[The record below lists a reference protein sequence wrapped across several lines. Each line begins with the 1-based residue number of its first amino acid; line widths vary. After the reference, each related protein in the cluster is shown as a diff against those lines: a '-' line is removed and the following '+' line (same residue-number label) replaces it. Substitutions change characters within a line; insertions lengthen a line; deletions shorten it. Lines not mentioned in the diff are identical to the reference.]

1 MRASTSSIVRTQVP
15 DFVREDY
22 PTFVA
27 FVEAYYEYLDNQGV
41 DLSAVR
47 DIDRTLDS
55 FIEHFK
61 KELAIHLPVEVNVDE
76 RFLLKYVK
84 DQYLAKGSEGS
95 FKLLFRLLYNKNVN
109 IFYPGRSM
117 LRASDGR
124 WNQDISIFVKVFQGT
139 PDMIDGRL
147 VDIIKPNTVIKVLVD
162 RRQYV
167 EIEVNRVVLLSD
179 DIYEIFIDRKYF
191 GNIDVG
197 DVIRYKELFGGTIVA
212 TTSKVTVLDGGTGF
226 KAGQLFEVRNGEGS
240 KSVVKVTRVDQD
252 TGKILNVEFI
262 KFGINYRTDFTVSI
276 NSSTDYY
283 ATENEAILSSVIVDE
298 SGNISPKDATRG
310 NAEQGYISKVDY
322 VIDNT
327 IPIPATNFS
336 GWLANQYMNGTYV
349 GETLREFS
357 AQPVAAIVYETLKQP
372 ALLSVNLGPLAK
384 YPGYYSSN
392 NGFLSDAMF
401 VQDSRYYQSFSYVLQ
416 IDERLSTYKTAVRTM
431 VHPAGTA
438 LFGEFQIQNN
448 FDIGIDLTSL
458 VKSLALSLK
467 EKVTPDDTDITFLTT
482 KVLADAPVIDDLFF
496 IKDMALVRMDYLDT
510 PEDYAVKEV
519 GKALSDA
526 TIGTLEDS
534 TTLNT
539 GKALSDDTI
548 GTLEDST
555 ILSTGKALAD
565 SAVASEEATIMTDKY
580 LQDTTIGTFV
590 EEGYLARN
598 PYSEGGY
605 FAITPII
612 YDNTIEQTF

>member
-1 MRASTSSIVRTQVP
+1 M
-15 DFVREDY
+15 
-22 PTFVA
+22 
-27 FVEAYYEYLDNQGV
+27 
-41 DLSAVR
+41 
-47 DIDRTLDS
+47 
-55 FIEHFK
+55 
-61 KELAIHLPVEVNVDE
+61 EVNVDE

-117 LRASDGR
+117 LRTSDGR

-179 DIYEIFIDRKYF
+179 NIYEIFIDRKYF

-226 KAGQLFEVRNGEGS
+226 KAGQLFEIRNGEGS
-240 KSVVKVTRVDQD
+240 KSVVKVTRVDQA
-252 TGKILNVEFI
+252 TGEILNVEFI
-262 KFGINYRTDFTVSI
+262 KFGINYKTDFTVSI

-283 ATENEAILSSVIVDE
+283 ASENEAILSSVTVDE
-298 SGNISPKDATRG
+298 SGHVFPKDATRG
-310 NAEQGYISKVDY
+310 NAEQGYVSKVDY

-327 IPIPATNFS
+327 IPVPATNFS

-448 FDIGIDLTSL
+448 FDIGINLTSL

-467 EKVTPDDTDITFLTT
+467 EKVTPDDTNIIFTTT

-510 PEDYAVKEV
+510 PTDSATKLV
-519 GKALSDA
+519 GKALSDD
-526 TIGTLEDS
+526 TIGTLTDS

-539 GKALSDDTI
+539 GKALSDESI
-548 GTLEDST
+548 GTLDDST
-555 ILSTGKALAD
+555 TLTTGKALSD
-565 SAVASEEATIMTDKY
+565 SAIPSEAATIKTDKY